1 MTKKRF
7 DFCVLDS
14 APLLTGNVSSD
25 LSEAFYTVPAV
36 LEEIRDEASRQRLAC
51 LPFKLEAKLPSAEAL
66 TLVTRF
72 AKATGDISVL
82 SGTDLQVVALTVT
95 LELEQNGANSKVR
108 RVPDELPKMLIHD
121 GPPAVVASSK
131 AKVPAKKQRGPIEV
145 SDFSDTE
152 PVDPVQKL
160 ADELDEK
167 ASLSGE
173 DESEGEW
180 ITPEN
185 VKSFSGEGKKKKKSK
200 KKNAAKNPVDDSVT
214 EAATSITAQPTNTK
228 TVACLTSDFAMQ
240 NVLLR
245 MKCKLYTVDGIRVKS
260 LKNWL
265 LRCHAC
271 FAITQKMDTRFCPK
285 CGGPTLNRVSF
296 LLDESGKIHLF
307 LRSDYQYNL
316 RGSKYSIAMPK
327 GGRQG
332 AQLILR
338 DDQKEHIKQ
347 REHYER
353 IQNKLIRKEA
363 VDFEEAL
370 DDRIAAVFGAAGS
383 MGAGKNR
390 RYDQYDGMTPPVIGF
405 GRKNPNISRKKV

>member
-14 APLLTGNVSSD
+14 APLLTGNISAD
-25 LSEAFYTVPAV
+25 LSETFYTVPAV
-36 LEEIRDEASRQRLAC
+36 IEEIRDEASRQRLAN
-51 LPFKLEAKLPSAEAL
+51 LPFKLETKLPSQEAL
-66 TLVTRF
+66 ALVTRF

-95 LELEQNGANSKVR
+95 LELEQNGSNSKIR
-108 RVPDELPKMLIHD
+108 RNPEELPATLVHD
-121 GPPAVVASSK
+121 GPPAVVVNKSK
-131 AKVPAKKQRGPIEV
+131 ASAKTDKKQRGPVEV

-152 PVDPVQKL
+152 PVEAVQKL
-160 ADELDEK
+160 ADELEEK
-167 ASLSGE
+167 ANVAE
-173 DESEGEW
+173 DDSEGEW

-185 VKSFSGEGKKKKKSK
+185 IKSVNGEVKKKKKK
-200 KKNAAKNPVDDSVT
+200 KKAKNKKPADASAPLTPSSPVVDL
-214 EAATSITAQPTNTK
+214 K
-228 TVACLTSDFAMQ
+228 TVACVTADFAMQ

-245 MKCKLYTVDGIRVKS
+245 MKCKLYTADGVRVKS

-271 FAITQKMDTRFCPK
+271 FAITQKMETRFCPK

-296 LLDESGKIHLF
+296 LLDEAGKIHLF

-316 RGSKYSIAMPK
+316 RGTKYSVAAPK

-332 AQLILR
+332 ASLILR
-338 DDQKEHIKQ
+338 EDQKEHIKQ
-347 REHYER
+347 CEHYER
-353 IQNKLIRKEA
+353 VQNKLARKEA

-370 DDRIAAVFGAAGS
+370 DDRIAAVFGSAGS

-390 RYDQYDGMTPPVIGF
+390 RYDQYDGMTPPVIGY